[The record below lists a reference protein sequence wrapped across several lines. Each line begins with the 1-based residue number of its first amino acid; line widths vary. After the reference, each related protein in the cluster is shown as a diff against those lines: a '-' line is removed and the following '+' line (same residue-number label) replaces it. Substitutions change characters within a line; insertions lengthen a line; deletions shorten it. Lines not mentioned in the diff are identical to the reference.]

1 MAFTEILAIIVL
13 SFIAGSVTT
22 ILVAL
27 NYASKDSN
35 KRDESKL
42 ENKEDNTN
50 GRSL

>member
-1 MAFTEILAIIVL
+1 MAFTEFLAIIVL

-42 ENKEDNTN
+42 EDKEESNN
-50 GRSL
+50 G

>member
-42 ENKEDNTN
+42 EDKEESNN
-50 GRSL
+50 G

>member
-42 ENKEDNTN
+42 EDKGESNN
-50 GRSL
+50 G